1 MNGWELFFSM
11 AVMVFWLGVFVSFVI
26 YLGVSNAQ
34 EYAERLLK
42 EQRFLEG
49 AKVRDNGTSV
59 APPPPGEQ
67 D

>member
-26 YLGVSNAQ
+26 YLGVSNGQ

-42 EQRFLEG
+42 EQRFLED
-49 AKVRDNGTSV
+49 AKGRDNATSV

>member
-49 AKVRDNGTSV
+49 AKVRDNATSV